1 MRTHKIGHMS
11 GRLDPNRT
19 SKVPL
24 TKAQVASRVNHI
36 TKANLAED
44 WSYGLVPCD
53 RNHPPAR
60 VFERQN
66 VEDGDLATKR
76 WTPDL
81 VDPADQAG
89 DHAGDD
95 DLPQAPDLG
104 GQGEHNP
111 PPSPEHQE
119 EEEPAT
125 SGTGPIPAVPLRSR
139 PPSTTAT
146 SAPKGTKRAGSTA
159 ALEAKAKKQRRQQ
172 PKKVPEQAGAPIKFA
187 QGGGSRQAPRV
198 VSPLPRQRREQTPQ
212 PSSRAPTPPPPATGA
227 SSFAVPLASAPDRG
241 TRVEPTRQPTL
252 DDMFPRRTPLLGPS
266 RRGRAGHAA
275 FKRSRSRRG
284 CS

>member
-11 GRLDPNRT
+11 GRFDPNRT

-66 VEDGDLATKR
+66 AEDGDLATKR

-125 SGTGPIPAVPLRSR
+125 SGTGPIPAVPLRTR
-139 PPSTTAT
+139 PPSATAT

-159 ALEAKAKKQRRQQ
+159 AAESRAKKQRRHQ
-172 PKKVPEQAGAPIKFA
+172 PKKVPEQAG
-187 QGGGSRQAPRV
+187 
-198 VSPLPRQRREQTPQ
+198 
-212 PSSRAPTPPPPATGA
+212 
-227 SSFAVPLASAPDRG
+227 
-241 TRVEPTRQPTL
+241 
-252 DDMFPRRTPLLGPS
+252 
-266 RRGRAGHAA
+266 
-275 FKRSRSRRG
+275 
-284 CS
+284 